1 MLLAVDAML
10 LAVDANSPDGLL
22 PGYMCTVGVRML
34 YYIIICHIVLYY
46 IILYCIILWP
56 GLLVFAIIVAVRAHA
71 VLCAE
76 LFAPETPA
84 AISSAYE

>member
-46 IILYCIILWP
+46 IILYCIIL
-56 GLLVFAIIVAVRAHA
+56 
-71 VLCAE
+71 
-76 LFAPETPA
+76 
-84 AISSAYE
+84 